1 MTVLYSALGLECQG
15 SSIADLFLFNVSK
28 FVEHHGLVDDMRVLF
43 FLQGREVQQR
53 LVAQRQKA
61 AARAFA
67 AKATRNVSKA
77 RGKKAKATA
86 AALAE
91 W

>member
-1 MTVLYSALGLECQG
+1 M
-15 SSIADLFLFNVSK
+15 
-28 FVEHHGLVDDMRVLF
+28 
-43 FLQGREVQQR
+43 QQR

>member
-1 MTVLYSALGLECQG
+1 MLTQCW
-15 SSIADLFLFNVSK
+15 NV
-28 FVEHHGLVDDMRVLF
+28 VCVG
-43 FLQGREVQQR
+43 LQGREVQQR
-53 LVAQRQKA
+53 LVAQRQRA

-67 AKATRNVSKA
+67 AKTTRNVSKA

-86 AALAE
+86 SALAE